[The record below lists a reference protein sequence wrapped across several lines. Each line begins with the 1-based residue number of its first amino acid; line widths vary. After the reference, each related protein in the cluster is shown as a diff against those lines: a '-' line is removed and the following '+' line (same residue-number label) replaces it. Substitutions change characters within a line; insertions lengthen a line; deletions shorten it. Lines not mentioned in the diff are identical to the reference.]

1 MIPSSR
7 EKTNFNCKQRIGFC
21 CEKEWREMKLRFQ
34 RKTFNFERR
43 IEGEKKSV
51 RRIYGVEQKSV
62 GKGKVEQMVV
72 GTAS

>member
-1 MIPSSR
+1 
-7 EKTNFNCKQRIGFC
+7 
-21 CEKEWREMKLRFQ
+21 MKLRFQ